1 MSVLVTG
8 LEEAKAVLDKL
19 PETMTAAL
27 KAQAKA
33 TADRILDGYR
43 QRILAQTKA
52 HKTAAS
58 ARVLDESDEKQFTV
72 NVPGHPDDPANL
84 SRWLEY
90 GTRHMV
96 AKPSLR
102 PAGDAEHERYKA
114 EMAAIAE
121 RTMRE
126 AIE

>member
-1 MSVLVTG
+1 MGVLITG
-8 LEEAKAVLDKL
+8 LRELEHAIERL

-27 KAQAKA
+27 KAHAKV
-33 TADRILDGYR
+33 TADRILEGYR
-43 QRILAQTKA
+43 QRLLAQTHA

-84 SRWLEY
+84 SLWLEY
-90 GTRHMV
+90 GTIHMV

-102 PAGDAEHERYKA
+102 PAGDEQNERYKA

-121 RTMRE
+121 RTMKE